1 MKLIT
6 EKTFIKVDFGKE
18 IKGIFDNRTNLG
30 LIVFEKEEEIKQS
43 DNYYL
48 IEINKENENKNLNL
62 TEITVDIYASSKKDD
77 SNFSIPI
84 NKYISG
90 SFNLESDK
98 IKPQRY
104 YFNDVHNYSSNEY
117 YIEFSSNYNFL
128 RIEFN
133 EHLKYK
139 HIITNGGIQ
148 IYSANVDKSNPNEN
162 YFDIKIN
169 NTIPKNEKHNDYCE
183 KANYIIRYYQKKRNI

>member
-18 IKGIFDNRTNLG
+18 IKGMFDNRTNLG

-48 IEINKENENKNLNL
+48 IEIDKENKNLNL

-90 SFNLESDK
+90 SFNLK
-98 IKPQRY
+98 NGQIKPQRY
-104 YFNDVHNYSSNEY
+104 YINDVHSYSSNEY
-117 YIEFSSNYNFL
+117 YIEFSSNFDFL
-128 RIEFN
+128 NIEFN
-133 EHLKYK
+133 EQLGAKF
-139 HIITNGGIQ
+139 IIANGGIKYILQ
-148 IYSANVDKSNPNEN
+148 LLTKV
-162 YFDIKIN
+162 IKMKIFL
-169 NTIPKNEKHNDYCE
+169 ILK
-183 KANYIIRYYQKKRNI
+183 